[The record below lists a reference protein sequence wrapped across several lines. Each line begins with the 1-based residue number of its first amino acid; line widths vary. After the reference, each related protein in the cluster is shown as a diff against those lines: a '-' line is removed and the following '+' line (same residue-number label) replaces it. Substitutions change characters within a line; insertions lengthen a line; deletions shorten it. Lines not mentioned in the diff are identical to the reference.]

1 MRTSVLELAPDF
13 LVVDERFAAL
23 HSIDAWPTAAPLCH
37 APRFVVPSGEASKS
51 WDLLGALLEALAAAG
66 VERGGRLLAIGGGV
80 TTDLAGLAAALYQ
93 RGISWDAVPTTLLA
107 QIDASVGG
115 KTAVNS
121 RHGKNLFGAFHQP
134 ESVWIDSSVLAT
146 LDLSDWQAGLGE
158 VLKMAVLGARMGDG
172 MLVFEAL
179 EADADELRSPA
190 ACNVQLCCDAIE
202 ACVRFK
208 ADVVAAD
215 FREAGARLQLN
226 LGHTYGHGIEAAS
239 NYAVP
244 HGIAV
249 ALGLGLAIERAAREG
264 LLEDVDL
271 GARVRH
277 VATALGLP
285 TGLDQLVGPDGR
297 ALDPAQMRAAM
308 SHDKKNQAGK
318 LRLILPQAIGRYT
331 VLATETA

>member
-1 MRTSVLELAPDF
+1 M
-13 LVVDERFAAL
+13 
-23 HSIDAWPTAAPLCH
+23 IDARVAELHPLDTWR
-37 APRFVVPSGEASKS
+37 ATPRFLVPSGEASKS
-51 WDLLGALLEALAAAG
+51 WDQLGALLEALAAAG

-80 TTDLAGLAAALYQ
+80 TTDLAGCAAALYQ
-93 RGISWDAVPTTLLA
+93 RGLAWDAVPTTLLA
-107 QIDASVGG
+107 QVDASVGG

-134 ESVWIDSSVLAT
+134 ESVWIDSNVLAT
-146 LDLSDWQAGLGE
+146 LDISDWRSGLGE
-158 VLKMAVLGARMGDG
+158 VLKMAVLGARLEDG
-172 MLVFEAL
+172 TRLFNAL
-179 EADADELRSPA
+179 EARAAELRSPTD
-190 ACNVQLCCDAIE
+190 CDAHLRDAAIT
-202 ACVRFK
+202 ACVQFK

-239 NYAVP
+239 DYRVP

-249 ALGLGLAIERAAREG
+249 ALGLGLAIERAAAEG
-264 LLEDVDL
+264 LLEDPGL
-271 GARVRH
+271 GARVRR

-285 TGLDQLVGPDGR
+285 TRLADLTGPTGVAGPETLTGL
-297 ALDPAQMRAAM
+297 ALDPQKMRAAM
-308 SHDKKNQAGK
+308 ARDKKNQAGK